1 MRYAKI
7 DNGAVAEYPLFE
19 HELRRRFPNVSFP
32 ASFEPPEGYA
42 AVAEEAVPAPRW
54 DQRVEEVAPVRA
66 DGGWRRSYTLVDL
79 DEGSKARS
87 VRQAKLDRLAELA
100 ALRWQKETSGITFA
114 EAPFATDA
122 TSQTKYLSAALA
134 AQMDPALSLMWKAK
148 DGRFVRLG
156 AAEIA
161 QLAAAVRAHVQAC
174 FDREAELRAA
184 IEAADTPDAVKA
196 VVINTG
202 WPNERIST

>member
-32 ASFEPPEGYA
+32 AAFAPPEGYV
-42 AVAEEAVPAPRW
+42 AVAETAEPAPRW
-54 DQRVEEVAPVRA
+54 DQRVEEVTPVRA
-66 DGGWRRSYTLVDL
+66 DGVWRRSYSLAEL
-79 DEGSKARS
+79 DAGSKART
-87 VRQAKLDRLAELA
+87 VRQAKQDRLAELA
-100 ALRWQKETSGITFA
+100 ALRWQKETSGVSFA
-114 EAPFATDA
+114 GVAFATDA

-148 DGRFVRLG
+148 DGNFVRLS
-156 AAEIA
+156 AAELA
-161 QLAAAVRAHVQAC
+161 QLAALVRAHVQAC

-202 WPNERIST
+202 WPNERTST